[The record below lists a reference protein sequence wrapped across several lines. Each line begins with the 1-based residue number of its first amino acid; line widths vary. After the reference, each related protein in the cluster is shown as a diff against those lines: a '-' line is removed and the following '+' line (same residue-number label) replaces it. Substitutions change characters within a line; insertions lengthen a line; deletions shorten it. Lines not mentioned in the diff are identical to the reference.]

1 MHITRKQTIPKHT
14 HDTQKNVGRID
25 QTLFRFVSKSFRV
38 QQMSEISF
46 SQKTRN
52 AVRTCSLRQ
61 RLAATELLPATARPS
76 SDSQRWRCKQSA
88 RTSPEGR
95 RHPPISGAGGRA
107 FKLFLPFTPP
117 RLLHQRHL
125 VSEMEEFRP
134 RPLGIFPFSIRLF
147 VLKIFVQIK
156 IKIKHLHAAFREAE

>member
-1 MHITRKQTIPKHT
+1 MSGESTKLCFDLSRNRSEYNKCRKFLFLKKLGTQFARVHCANDSLLLSSCQPPHGQVVTRS
-14 HDTQKNVGRID
+14 GG
-25 QTLFRFVSKSFRV
+25 
-38 QQMSEISF
+38 
-46 SQKTRN
+46 
-52 AVRTCSLRQ
+52 AVNSRP
-61 RLAATELLPATARPS
+61 ELPLKGDAIR
-76 SDSQRWRCKQSA
+76 QSA
-88 RTSPEGR
+88 ERV
-95 RHPPISGAGGRA
+95 GGPSN
-107 FKLFLPFTPP
+107 FFFLSPP